1 MTKAD
6 RLEIYE
12 SFFHKINL
20 HVVCMNNEKV
30 RDAVSLIDSWSYAH
44 RRGNGA
50 LSDKEQKKMVEDVI
64 TKMKEF

>member
-20 HVVCMNNEKV
+20 HVVCMNNEKIS
-30 RDAVSLIDSWSYAH
+30 DAVHIIDSWSYAH
-44 RRGNGA
+44 RQGNGA
-50 LSDKEQKKMVEDVI
+50 FSDKEQKKMVENVI
-64 TKMKEF
+64 NKMKEF